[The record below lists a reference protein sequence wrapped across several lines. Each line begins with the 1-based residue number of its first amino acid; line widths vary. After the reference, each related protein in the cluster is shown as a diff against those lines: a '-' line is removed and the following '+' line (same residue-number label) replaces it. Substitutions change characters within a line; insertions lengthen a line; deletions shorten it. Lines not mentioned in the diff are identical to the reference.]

1 MVFNVFTSCP
11 PDVSP
16 QNLGSGDISKLPER
30 ADSSPGTGLCPA
42 CISSFC
48 GTDLHDLTHQKT
60 SQAWLKL
67 DPPKTGQATHQ
78 EQAKRGSNLTHQKQA
93 KRGFKLDPPKTSQAW
108 LKLDS
113 PKTSQA
119 THQHHTKN
127 KPSSLPDGGRHREP
141 WGALEFALVSLVLIF
156 IHCARGAQEKQSRL
170 GRRGK
175 GRNREGYRNG
185 EGERIRNTEKGERRR
200 K

>member
-1 MVFNVFTSCP
+1 MTHQRQATHASN
-11 PDVSP
+11 
-16 QNLGSGDISKLPER
+16 
-30 ADSSPGTGLCPA
+30 
-42 CISSFC
+42 
-48 GTDLHDLTHQKT
+48 LTHQNT

-67 DPPKTGQATHQ
+67 DPPKTSQA
-78 EQAKRGSNLTHQKQA
+78 
-93 KRGFKLDPPKTSQAW
+93 GFKLDPPKTSQTW
-108 LKLDS
+108 FKLDS
-113 PKTSQA
+113 PKISQA